1 MAEFLNLAN
10 WLLPL
15 VYLAFLIDYGIGFF
29 LRSSIARRNLW
40 LWPALGFHGLFL
52 ALLAAHLHRP
62 LPANNYEVLTLVA
75 FAMTAVYAL
84 AEWTTHDRRTGVFI
98 FAAVFFCQYT
108 ASMFLPQHMLGP
120 VHGTGWTRLHMLP
133 AVIAYTAF
141 TLAAIYG
148 LLHMLATR
156 NLKRQSFGVLFE
168 RLPAL
173 ELLGKMMWNAL
184 LAGFVCIT
192 LAIVTGAIVYGQA
205 GSAPGA
211 SMTAKVVAKIVAGSA
226 AWLFSGSAIF
236 GRWLGKWSDKQIS
249 HIAIFGFL
257 AVAALLVASLLLA

>member
-1 MAEFLNLAN
+1 MTAFLNLAN

-15 VYLAFLIDYGIGFF
+15 VYLAFLIDYGVCFF
-29 LRSSIARRNLW
+29 LRANVARRNLW

-52 ALLAAHLHRP
+52 ALLVMHLHRP

-75 FAMTAVYAL
+75 FAIAAVYAL
-84 AEWTTHDRRTGVFI
+84 AESATHDRRTGVFV
-98 FAAVFFCQYT
+98 FAAVFFLQYT
-108 ASMFLPQHMLGP
+108 SSMFLPRHMAAATLP
-120 VHGTGWTRLHMLP
+120 GWTRLHMIP
-133 AVIAYTAF
+133 AVFAYTAF

-156 NLKRQSFGVLFE
+156 NLKRQSFGLLFD
-168 RLPAL
+168 RLPSL
-173 ELLGKMMWNAL
+173 EMLGKMMWNAL
-184 LAGFVCIT
+184 VAGFVCIT
-192 LAIVTGAIVYGQA
+192 LAIATGAIVYGQA
-205 GSAPGA
+205 GAAPGGP
-211 SMTAKVVAKIVAGSA
+211 MTAKVIAKIVAGSA

-257 AVAALLVASLLLA
+257 AVAALLVASLLLT